1 MFYIIDLLL
10 VLDPL
15 VYFNLF
21 HCLRNYFA
29 EGFSALH
36 LCLFVT
42 DCYRCSFSLTSLT
55 SLEVFPL
62 AFQKKGRQRGAAP
75 TFPVGNISE
84 AQPEGTQHRHASAH
98 KGLQDKN
105 WGGSLPVEHL

>member
-1 MFYIIDLLL
+1 MPKAIIYAHSALFDLGQLLL
-10 VLDPL
+10 RSEQEAGKA
-15 VYFNLF
+15 N
-21 HCLRNYFA
+21 
-29 EGFSALH
+29 S
-36 LCLFVT
+36 FVT